1 MKTLFEKG
9 KKKITKKQI
18 KKNHWI
24 KSMHV
29 KNFVKKYLREKNE
42 SFCE

>member
-18 KKNHWI
+18 KKSLDKI
-24 KSMHV
+24 YARQKLCEKIS
-29 KNFVKKYLREKNE
+29 KRKNE